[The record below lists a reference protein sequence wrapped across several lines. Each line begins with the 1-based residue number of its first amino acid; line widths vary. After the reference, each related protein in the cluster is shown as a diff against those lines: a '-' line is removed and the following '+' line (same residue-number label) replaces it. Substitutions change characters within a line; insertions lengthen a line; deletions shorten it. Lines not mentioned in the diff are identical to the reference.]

1 MGFFDFFSKDIFK
14 VDSVIL
20 DNLMSIKWSSDFHKS
35 HCDVVFRQKQNL
47 SNYFSLSLE
56 FSQQIN
62 VVFTI
67 YRKGFFE
74 SENSSSPLPTW
85 NRFLPCQIFDTW
97 YKTFHNARLPKNVSF
112 SNLTDIFTILQNA
125 CKNSMFEM

>member
-1 MGFFDFFSKDIFK
+1 MVEWFSK
-14 VDSVIL
+14 SR
-20 DNLMSIKWSSDFHKS
+20 
-35 HCDVVFRQKQNL
+35 CADVVFRQKQIL

-74 SENSSSPLPTW
+74 SENSNGPLPTW
-85 NRFLPCQIFDTW
+85 NRFLSCQIFDTW
-97 YKTFHNARLPKNVSF
+97 YKTFHNARSLPKIVSF

-125 CKNSMFEM
+125 CKNFMSEMLRTKLFTS

>member
-1 MGFFDFFSKDIFK
+1 MVEWFSK
-14 VDSVIL
+14 
-20 DNLMSIKWSSDFHKS
+20 SS
-35 HCDVVFRQKQNL
+35 CADVVFRQKQIL

-74 SENSSSPLPTW
+74 SENSNSPLPTW
-85 NRFLPCQIFDTW
+85 NRFLLSCQIFDTW
-97 YKTFHNARLPKNVSF
+97 YTKPFTMHVRCLKLCHFQIWL
-112 SNLTDIFTILQNA
+112 DIFTILQNK
-125 CKNSMFEM
+125 CMQEFHLWNVKDQTFHILRPILVQMYTI